1 MLLLFLLLWFSF
13 ELWPLASVYV
23 SLSSMKAVCETA
35 PSSIRGSKTEFPGG
49 REEVL
54 FTAVLGVVGAG
65 KSLPLD
71 LRPHTCDAGLV
82 EWAGRRTVSPLSS
95 VPAVQ
100 KILMG
105 WRVGPPSSRD
115 TEGKARREPT
125 VMVVCVRC
133 EWIAVFPASF
143 SVRADGREIQPP
155 DLLGQR
161 EQRGWHVLGVT
172 SHGT

>member
-1 MLLLFLLLWFSF
+1 
-13 ELWPLASVYV
+13 
-23 SLSSMKAVCETA
+23 MKQGD
-35 PSSIRGSKTEFPGG
+35 PSSIRASETEFPGG

-65 KSLPLD
+65 KSLLLD

-82 EWAGRRTVSPLSS
+82 EWAGGRTVSPLSS

-100 KILMG
+100 KILVG
-105 WRVGPPSSRD
+105 WRVGLTSNRN

-125 VMVVCVRC
+125 VMVCVCC
-133 EWIAVFPASF
+133 EWISVFLAF
-143 SVRADGREIQPP
+143 FFVRADGREIQPP

-161 EQRGWHVLGVT
+161 GHRGWDLLGET